1 MASKDVKVKLRNQR
15 IEVILKMTKNALSA
29 MLSALL
35 WTCVVANAMDLKV
48 EGREF
53 IANMVLL

>member
-1 MASKDVKVKLRNQR
+1 MASKNVKVKLRNQR
-15 IEVILKMTKNALSA
+15 IEVILKMTKNTLSA

-35 WTCVVANAMDLKV
+35 WTCAVATAMDLKV